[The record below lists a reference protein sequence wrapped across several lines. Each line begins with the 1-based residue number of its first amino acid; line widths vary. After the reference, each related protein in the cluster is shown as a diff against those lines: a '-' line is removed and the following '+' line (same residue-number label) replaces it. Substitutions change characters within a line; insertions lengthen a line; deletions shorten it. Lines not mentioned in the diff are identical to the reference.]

1 MSFEKLL
8 ARSYAPLNFITIH
21 GYPNLLPA
29 TSKWLDFLPRLD
41 GNGDSAKQHLE
52 DFYTFAENFE
62 LQHEDMMM
70 KIFFKDLVWGCQRIP
85 IPLCLEEGGID
96 SMSTFETI
104 FMNS

>member
-41 GNGDSAKQHLE
+41 GNVLDH
-52 DFYTFAENFE
+52 
-62 LQHEDMMM
+62 
-70 KIFFKDLVWGCQRIP
+70 VV
-85 IPLCLEEGGID
+85 ID
-96 SMSTFETI
+96 ANGLSLMP
-104 FMNS
+104 MV